1 MTFGVIFPPLAVA
14 FLLNILVSSYSH
26 QAVIGRFLLAMIIN
40 KRYSHLDIL
49 EDNLK
54 DQSMLSTIQK
64 CGWFLLYTACCFYTL
79 FLFDILGD
87 SVGFYKAYWVLIV
100 MPGFPL
106 CIHVLVAMKEEGHHK
121 NSNFIQDGIQLSAP
135 IVGVVQN
142 PLVVAAAT
150 DIEREEEFI
159 IDIDVTD
166 RDGDSIIA

>member
-1 MTFGVIFPPLAVA
+1 
-14 FLLNILVSSYSH
+14 
-26 QAVIGRFLLAMIIN
+26 MIIN

-49 EDNLK
+49 EDSLK
-54 DQSMLSTIQK
+54 VQPMLSTIQLF
-64 CGWFLLYTACCFYTL
+64 GWFLLYTACCFYTL

-142 PLVVAAAT
+142 PLVQPT
-150 DIEREEEFI
+150 LKERRSPLLILTSLIELETPSSRSSFI
-159 IDIDVTD
+159 D
-166 RDGDSIIA
+166 